1 MIDTYEQQSGQLT
14 SVPEEDLKILTER
27 DGVYSSTF
35 LRKSEEETCYAL
47 TSKDGVLS
55 ISTSYFIG
63 LSWIIEGKVAIR
75 VLPKMNVDSKEIDVI
90 RMLHDALQNLDD
102 MKFLEDLL
110 YIDFDKPFI
119 QVPKQSDFLTI
130 FLISEFL
137 NVVNSIVRGGLK
149 KSYYTVEDN
158 LHSTVKG
165 KVLLKPTIRNIINGG
180 SKADNYCRYQEFGI
194 DTEENRILK
203 KALVLSSRILLEYK
217 TAVDISAQEKL
228 IAHLIP
234 AFKNVSNDISISNL
248 KHYHISPLF
257 SNYREG
263 LRLAQLILHRFG
275 YNLNVQG
282 KDTIATPPF
291 WIDMSK
297 LFELYV
303 YGKMRKIF
311 SRNEIQYHPTAM
323 FQELDYTLKPHS
335 AKIPP
340 FVIDAKY
347 KPRYSNRNIDKED
360 IRQVCGYARMKKVYD
375 MLNVPYDKII
385 DCLIVY
391 PDQDCAEDL
400 DMSTEE
406 AMKIA
411 PVNGY
416 INFYKMGI
424 KLPEVLK

>member
-14 SVPEEDLKILTER
+14 SVPDEDLKILTER

-35 LRKSEEETCYAL
+35 LRKSEEETCCAL

-203 KALVLSSRILLEYK
+203 KALTLSSRILLEYK
-217 TAVDISAQEKL
+217 TAVDISSQEKL
-228 IAHLIP
+228 VARLIP
-234 AFKNVSNDISISNL
+234 AFNNVSNDISIS
-248 KHYHISPLF
+248 KIKRFHISPLF

-263 LRLAQLILHRFG
+263 LRLAHLILLRFG
-275 YNLNVQG
+275 
-282 KDTIATPPF
+282 
-291 WIDMSK
+291 
-297 LFELYV
+297 
-303 YGKMRKIF
+303 
-311 SRNEIQYHPTAM
+311 
-323 FQELDYTLKPHS
+323 
-335 AKIPP
+335 
-340 FVIDAKY
+340 
-347 KPRYSNRNIDKED
+347 
-360 IRQVCGYARMKKVYD
+360 
-375 MLNVPYDKII
+375 
-385 DCLIVY
+385 
-391 PDQDCAEDL
+391 
-400 DMSTEE
+400 
-406 AMKIA
+406 
-411 PVNGY
+411 
-416 INFYKMGI
+416 
-424 KLPEVLK
+424 

>member
-63 LSWIIEGKVAIR
+63 LSWIIDGKVAIR

-90 RMLHDALQNLDD
+90 RMLHDALENLDD

-110 YIDFDKPFI
+110 HIDFDKPFI
-119 QVPKQSDFLTI
+119 QVPKQYDFLTI

-137 NVVNSIVRGGLK
+137 NVVNLIVRGGLK
-149 KSYYTVEDN
+149 KSYYTVEGK

-203 KALVLSSRILLEYK
+203 KALTLSSSILLEYK
-217 TAVDISAQEKL
+217 TAIDISSQEKL
-228 IAHLIP
+228 ISHLIP
-234 AFKNVSNDISISNL
+234 AFKNVSDDISIT
-248 KHYHISPLF
+248 KIRQFHINPFF

-263 LRLAQLILHRFG
+263 LRLAQLILRRFG

-303 YGKMRKIF
+303 YDKMRRIF

-323 FQELDYTLKPHS
+323 FQELDYTLKSHS
-335 AKIPP
+335 ANIPP

-347 KPRYSNRNIDKED
+347 KPRYTNRNIDKED
-360 IRQVCGYARMKKVYD
+360 IRQICGYARMKKVHD
-375 MLNVPYDKII
+375 MLGVPYDKIV

-391 PDQDCAEDL
+391 PDQDCAENL

-406 AMKIA
+406 KIKA
-411 PVNGY
+411 TPVNGY
-416 INFYKMGI
+416 INFYKMGV
-424 KLPEVLK
+424 KLPEVLM

>member
-35 LRKSEEETCYAL
+35 LRKSEEESCYAL
-47 TSKDGVLS
+47 TSKEGILS

-75 VLPKMNVDSKEIDVI
+75 VLPKLNVDSKEIDVI

-217 TAVDISAQEKL
+217 TAVDISSQEKL
-228 IAHLIP
+228 IAHLFP
-234 AFKNVSNDISISNL
+234 AFKNVSNDITIS
-248 KHYHISPLF
+248 KIRQFHINPLF

-263 LRLAQLILHRFG
+263 LRLAQLILRRFG

-282 KDTIATPPF
+282 QENIATPPF
-291 WIDMSK
+291 WVDMSK

-303 YGKMRKIF
+303 YGKMRKTF
-311 SRNEIQYHPTAM
+311 SRSEIHYHPTAM
-323 FQELDYTLKPHS
+323 YQELDYTLKPYN
-335 AKIPP
+335 ANIPP

-347 KPRYSNRNIDKED
+347 KPRYMPTRIL
-360 IRQVCGYARMKKVYD
+360 IKKTYVRFVD
-375 MLNVPYDKII
+375 ML
-385 DCLIVY
+385 
-391 PDQDCAEDL
+391 A
-400 DMSTEE
+400 
-406 AMKIA
+406 
-411 PVNGY
+411 
-416 INFYKMGI
+416 
-424 KLPEVLK
+424 